1 MDVHSVV
8 VLGGCWSNWS
18 VRTRG
23 LGNEDKIGRQGR
35 QPSLLI
41 SSLAEDTLPD
51 NVITLVS
58 CYGTEAGMFR
68 SFSGLA

>member
-1 MDVHSVV
+1 MDVHSAVV
-8 VLGGCWSNWS
+8 VGDRWSNWS

-23 LGNEDKIGRQGR
+23 LGNEDNIGRQGR
-35 QPSLLI
+35 QSSLLI
-41 SSLAEDTLPD
+41 SSLAEDALPD

-58 CYGTEAGMFR
+58 CYGTETGVFR